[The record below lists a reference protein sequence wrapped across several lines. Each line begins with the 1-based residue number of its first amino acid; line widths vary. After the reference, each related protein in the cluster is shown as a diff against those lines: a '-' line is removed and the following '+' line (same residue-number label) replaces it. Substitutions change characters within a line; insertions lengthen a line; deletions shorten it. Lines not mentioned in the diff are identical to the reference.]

1 MGKVY
6 ELTLRAQY
14 RESGWAFTVT
24 SLAEASGER
33 AEALE
38 DVEVGG
44 VHIGREKTQE
54 EKKRKAEEVATER
67 LAAKRLAA
75 GAERRLLELRV
86 RIEDLAARFALAGQH
101 ERALEAYE
109 YLEGKPTADD
119 CGR

>member
-1 MGKVY
+1 M
-6 ELTLRAQY
+6 
-14 RESGWAFTVT
+14 
-24 SLAEASGER
+24 
-33 AEALE
+33 E

-86 RIEDLAARFALAGQH
+86 RIEDLAARLALGGQQ
-101 ERALEAYE
+101 ERAIEAYE

-119 CGR
+119 CEEFLLQSGGEH